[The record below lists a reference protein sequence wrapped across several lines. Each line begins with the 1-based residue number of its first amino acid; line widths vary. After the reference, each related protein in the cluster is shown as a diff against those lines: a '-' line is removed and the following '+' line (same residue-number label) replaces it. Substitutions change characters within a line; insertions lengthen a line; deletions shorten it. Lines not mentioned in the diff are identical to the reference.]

1 MRALLISF
9 LLLLTSQAT
18 AECGNLCN
26 DEWWKVATI
35 TDVKTELNA
44 GTDIMARD
52 AEGATPLH
60 FASIYGTNE
69 LIQTLLSLGA
79 DISAR
84 NECDS
89 APLHFAASRGTV
101 ETIKALLDGG
111 ADIMALEADGWTP
124 LHRAATC
131 FDCSP
136 ENIHLLLDSGAS
148 VFVTDEEGM
157 TPWDYAQENKTL
169 MGTTGYFVLRNASIK

>member
-1 MRALLISF
+1 MRIISILILLS
-9 LLLLTSQAT
+9 LASQAT
-18 AECGNLCN
+18 AECGNLCK
-26 DEWWKVATI
+26 DEWWETATI
-35 TDVKTELNA
+35 TDLKTELNA
-44 GTDIMARD
+44 GVDIMARD
-52 AEGATPLH
+52 SEGATPLH
-60 FASIYGTNE
+60 SASIYGSNE
-69 LIQTLLSLGA
+69 IIQTLLALGA

-89 APLHFAASRGTV
+89 TPLHFAASRGTV
-101 ETIKALLDGG
+101 ETIQALLDGG

-131 FDCSP
+131 FDCAS
-136 ENIHLLLDSGAS
+136 ENIRLLLDSGAS

-169 MGTTGYFVLRNASIK
+169 KGTTGYFALKNASIK

>member
-1 MRALLISF
+1 M
-9 LLLLTSQAT
+9 
-18 AECGNLCN
+18 
-26 DEWWKVATI
+26 
-35 TDVKTELNA
+35 
-44 GTDIMARD
+44 
-52 AEGATPLH
+52 
-60 FASIYGTNE
+60 
-69 LIQTLLSLGA
+69 
-79 DISAR
+79 
-84 NECDS
+84 
-89 APLHFAASRGTV
+89 

-111 ADIMALEADGWTP
+111 ADIMAAEADGWTP

-169 MGTTGYFVLRNASIK
+169 MGTTGYFALRNASIK